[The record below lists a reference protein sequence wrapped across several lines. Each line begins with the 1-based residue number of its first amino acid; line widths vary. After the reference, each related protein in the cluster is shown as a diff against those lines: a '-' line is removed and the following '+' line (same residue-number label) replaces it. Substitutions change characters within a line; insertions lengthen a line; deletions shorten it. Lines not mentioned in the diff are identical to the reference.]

1 MKLKNKHE
9 GFAMKKLLSFFSFL
23 TIFTVISLPLLAQ
36 GTNTLAA
43 KTSKTILVTF
53 SVDVELER
61 LAGMFD
67 PTTDSVSV
75 RGTFNDWQNTWMH
88 PTVNNLDV
96 FTATV
101 PIDVELGDSIS
112 FKFFITP
119 ITWELDY
126 DYPHGNRFIFISQEY
141 YDSGFVEYSTVF
153 NNWYRPLAN
162 DCTVLFIC
170 NTNGAKIKGMPDG
183 TAFKTLHLF
192 GYTPPLRWPESG
204 WPNSDSS
211 LGIQMYDDGTHG
223 DKLAKDNIFSAQITF
238 QQYSSAV
245 IDYKYSANWGLP
257 ENGGSNNNEESEMN
271 RILYVL
277 NGVSND
283 ALEDT
288 FGITRSK
295 YLTKVD
301 SYETPL
307 PASYNL
313 EQNYP
318 NPFNPETKISWQLA
332 VGALV
337 TLKVYDVLGNE
348 VAVLVNEEKP
358 AGIYQVT
365 FNPQQTNNHQQ
376 LSSGVYFYQLRA
388 GNFVQTKKMVLLR

>member
-43 KTSKTILVTF
+43 KTSKTIQITF

-88 PTVNNLDV
+88 PTPNNPDV
-96 FTATV
+96 FTTTV
-101 PIDVELGDSIS
+101 AVDAALGDSIS
-112 FKFFITP
+112 FKFFFTP
-119 ITWELDY
+119 ITWEDDY
-126 DYPHGNRFIFISQEY
+126 SYPQLNRYITVSQEI

-153 NNWYRPLAN
+153 NRWYRPLAN

-170 NTNGAKIKGMPDG
+170 NTNGAKIKGMPEG

-204 WPNSDSS
+204 WPNSDST
-211 LGIQMYDDGTHG
+211 LGVQMYDDGTHG
-223 DKLAKDNIFSAQITF
+223 DKIAGDNIFSNQITF
-238 QQYSSAV
+238 QKYSSA
-245 IDYKYSANWGLP
+245 IIEYKYSANWGLL

-271 RILYVL
+271 RILYIMK
-277 NGVSND
+277 GVSNE

-295 YLTKVD
+295 YLTNVD
-301 SYETPL
+301 SYEIPL

-318 NPFNPETKISWQLA
+318 NPFNPETVISWQIT
-332 VGALV
+332 VGGFV

-348 VAVLVNEEKP
+348 VAALVNEEQP
-358 AGIYQVT
+358 AGTYQVS
-365 FNPQQTNNHQQ
+365 FNPQLTTNHQQ
-376 LSSGVYFYQLRA
+376 LTSGVYFYQLRA
-388 GNFVQTKKMVLLR
+388 GDFVQTKKMILLR

>member
-1 MKLKNKHE
+1 
-9 GFAMKKLLSFFSFL
+9 MKKLNFTLFILFLIAILS
-23 TIFTVISLPLLAQ
+23 VPLSPQSA
-36 GTNTLAA
+36 NT
-43 KTSKTILVTF
+43 KHNKHFKTIQITF
-53 SVDVELER
+53 SVNAELQR
-61 LAGMFD
+61 LAGQFN
-67 PTTDSVSV
+67 PATDSVSV

-88 PTVNNLDV
+88 PTLDNPDV
-96 FTATV
+96 FAATV
-101 PIDVELGDSIS
+101 AVDAALGDTIS

-119 ITWELDY
+119 INWEYDY
-126 DYPHGNRFIFISQEY
+126 DYPQLNRFILITQEN

-162 DCTVLFIC
+162 DCNVLFIC

-192 GYTPPLRWPESG
+192 GNNTPLKWPESG

-238 QQYSSAV
+238 QKYSSA
-245 IDYKYSANWGLP
+245 IIQYKYSANWGLP

-295 YLTKVD
+295 YLTNVD
-301 SYETPL
+301 SYEIPL

-318 NPFNPETKISWQLA
+318 NPFNPETKISWHIA
-332 VGALV
+332 VGSFV

-348 VAVLVNEEKP
+348 VATLVNEEQP
-358 AGIYQVT
+358 AGTYQVS
-365 FNPQQTNNHQQ
+365 FNQQQ
-376 LSSGVYFYQLRA
+376 LASGIYFYQLRA
-388 GNFVQTKKMVLLR
+388 GDFVQTKKMILLR